1 MRNIRVLSNHN
12 RPLLAHQCTFREKIA
27 RFNIYQFYVIKINH
41 RVQMIIDIAEF
52 TPKELFSVIQPLSQ
66 CQNPTV
72 YIIPQMHGQPLYN
85 VHSSLLRM
93 LFLFG
98 WPPCQRSD
106 MTLVEVSQ
114 HAYDYLYIRTIVLFV
129 FLRNSCKPDMVL
141 VYILLNKLCLSLS
154 ESESERTNCVRL
166 YQELRK
172 KKV

>member
-1 MRNIRVLSNHN
+1 
-12 RPLLAHQCTFREKIA
+12 
-27 RFNIYQFYVIKINH
+27 
-41 RVQMIIDIAEF
+41 
-52 TPKELFSVIQPLSQ
+52 
-66 CQNPTV
+66 
-72 YIIPQMHGQPLYN
+72 MHGQPLYN
-85 VHSSLLRM
+85 VHPSLLRM
-93 LFLFG
+93 IFLFG

-141 VYILLNKLCLSLS
+141 VYILSNKLCLSLS

-172 KKV
+172 KESLVFSAAIYKECVLLYTCANTSNITPPRCFEGINSSDFVRIKYTVTAIISL